1 MSKTLAPFQLPIF
14 SSYRDLPR
22 TAADARRALRS
33 STIRSVRSYALGP
46 AGTNII
52 QAAERWHEAMGIAKK
67 SELLPCDTPEQAVL
81 QARATTEQGVLA
93 VYWTCAVFI
102 RENQVFF
109 DNPDTLPFIFQ
120 QTMQLDDMQLAARPE
135 VVSGSSAEWRIL
147 SHPSPAPLVSRLA
160 CSIIHVN
167 SNADAARRCAA
178 GEGDA
183 CITTETARRIYGLA
197 TVHSFGSPE
206 MVFFGGIC
214 QPGAA
219 LLRHAFVQAN
229 RGERK
234 ISRDSA
240 AAPLAAAQIGTLDST
255 KELRT

>member
-1 MSKTLAPFQLPIF
+1 MSKTRPPFQLPIF

-22 TAADARRALRS
+22 TATDARRALRS
-33 STIRSVRSYALGP
+33 SSIRAVRSYALGP
-46 AGTNII
+46 EGTNII
-52 QAAERWHEAMGIAKK
+52 QAAERWHKEMGITTK
-67 SELLPCDTPEQAVL
+67 SHLLPCDTPEQAVL
-81 QARATTEQGVLA
+81 HARATTERGVLA
-93 VYWTCAVFI
+93 IYWTCAVFI

-135 VVSGSSAEWRIL
+135 VVGGSCFPAGWRIL
-147 SHPSPAPLVSRLA
+147 SHPSPAPLVSSIA
-160 CSIIHVN
+160 CSIVNVN

-183 CITTETARRIYGLA
+183 CITTETARRIYGLV

-206 MVFFGGIC
+206 MIFFGGIC

-219 LLRHAFVQAN
+219 LLRRAFVEAN

-234 ISRDSA
+234 TSA